1 MTDDGQLDPYKPAQ
15 IAVFGAKGS
24 GKTEL
29 AFRIFDTYPFDRV
42 AIDPNGDLTMPD
54 DAVDLEIP
62 IPARWPAEQLAKVQ
76 GDRAKRQTLYFMPD
90 FHEPTYKDDMDRVL
104 GMAYSHGRCCVL
116 FDEVHEGAPANATPP
131 HMRRDLRQGRHRDQ
145 TLILVT
151 PRPMTID
158 PLVISNADRVYIFD
172 LPSPADRKRVA
183 DNIGKPPATVDA
195 GIAAL
200 GEFEYLR
207 YIRAT
212 KELTHHDPLPADQ
225 VKHHT
230 GASHPATKS

>member
-1 MTDDGQLDPYKPAQ
+1 MADDGQLDPYKTVQ
-15 IAVFGAKGS
+15 VAVFGRKGS

-42 AIDPNGDLTMPD
+42 AIDPNGDLKMPED
-54 DAVDLEIP
+54 TVDLELP
-62 IPARWPAEQLAKVQ
+62 IPSRWPGEQVAKAQ
-76 GDRAKRQTLYFMPD
+76 GDRAKRQTLYFVPD
-90 FHEPTYKDDMDRVL
+90 FHEATYRDDMDRVL
-104 GMAYSHGRCCVL
+104 GMAYSHGQCCVF
-116 FDEVHEGAPANATPP
+116 FDEVHEGAPANGTPP
-131 HMRRDLRQGRHRDQ
+131 HMRRDLRQGRHRKQ
-145 TLILVT
+145 TLIFAT

-183 DNIGKPPATVDA
+183 DNIGVTPATMDA

-207 YIRAT
+207 FIAAT

-225 VKHHT
+225 LKHHT
-230 GASHPATKS
+230 SGPRPATA